1 MNSGLIISYNCEMET
16 IRQVVQ
22 VGKSRQIQIT
32 LPETVEPGL
41 VEVVIVVQPLSNQI
55 KSTSDRSQEN
65 QLVELFGFLPRRVEP
80 LQFQQEIRKEW
91 DRY

>member
-1 MNSGLIISYNCEMET
+1 MET

-22 VGKSRQIQIT
+22 VGKNRQIQIT

-41 VEVVIVVQPLSNQI
+41 VEMVIVVQPVSNQ
-55 KSTSDRSQEN
+55 SGASRSSSGEN
-65 QLVELFGFLPRRVEP
+65 KPVNLFGFLARRVDP
-80 LQFQQEIRKEW
+80 LEFQKEMRKEW

>member
-1 MNSGLIISYNCEMET
+1 MKT

-32 LPETVEPGL
+32 LPESVEPGL
-41 VEVVIVVQPLSNQI
+41 VEVVIVVQPVLNQT
-55 KSTSDRSQEN
+55 KSTNDRSQEN
-65 QLVELFGFLPRRVEP
+65 QIVELFGFLPPRIEP
-80 LQFQQEIRKEW
+80 LQFQQELRKEW